1 MPLKVNSQNKDTIEK
16 LHLLTGES
24 KETVRRFF
32 ESFAFLI
39 ATNYLENEWTNIPF
53 FGDVKLHYVGDKNV
67 RGGKRVQLEL
77 NFEPE
82 DNLLRNIGQIEDGE
96 TSEVEKTF
104 MNRIHTALEA
114 YMSK

>member
-32 ESFAFLI
+32 ESFAFLVT
-39 ATNYLENEWTNIPF
+39 TNFLDDEWTNIPF
-53 FGDVKLHYVGDKNV
+53 FGDVKLHHVGDENV

-77 NFEPE
+77 DFEAE
-82 DNLLRNIGQIEDGE
+82 ENLLKNIGQVVDGD
-96 TSEVEKTF
+96 TSEIEQVF
-104 MNRIHTALEA
+104 MNRIHSALNS
-114 YMSK
+114 YMS